1 MNYLHNKTIII
12 TGASS
17 GIGAAAAKALAA
29 HGAKLVL
36 AARDQDRLDA
46 LVGEIR
52 ASGGTAAARI
62 ADVTD
67 SADMEALAQYAVETF
82 GGVDILVNN
91 AGLMLFS
98 AWKDLAVNDWGRMI
112 DTNIRGYLN
121 GIQAVLPIML
131 ERQSGYILNMAS
143 VAGHQIGDS
152 AGVYSATKFFV
163 RAITES
169 MRKELGVATR
179 YSGQH
184 YQPRSHR
191 HRVGRQSGRP
201 RWTRSS
207 QRAQCT
213 GHYSGGRGR
222 RRGLC
227 P

>member
-52 ASGGTAAARI
+52 ASGGTAAARV

-67 SADMEALAQYAVETF
+67 SADMDALAHNAVETF

-112 DTNIRGYLN
+112 D
-121 GIQAVLPIML
+121 
-131 ERQSGYILNMAS
+131 
-143 VAGHQIGDS
+143 
-152 AGVYSATKFFV
+152 
-163 RAITES
+163 
-169 MRKELGVATR
+169 
-179 YSGQH
+179 
-184 YQPRSHR
+184 
-191 HRVGRQSGRP
+191 
-201 RWTRSS
+201 
-207 QRAQCT
+207 
-213 GHYSGGRGR
+213 
-222 RRGLC
+222 
-227 P
+227 